1 MAYYVSDVMYVEDT
15 RAANED
21 SLREMEGKLNGRDV
35 MRMISN
41 QWDFML
47 DADFNPVKLAL
58 ALLDDSSL
66 GKDYGAFQRT
76 MDTLNKALGLIV
88 NDYYQGFN
96 SSIGTFGGV
105 IMNIEDSQERVC
117 EIKNQLK
124 QCKQSLLSKRA
135 DLMQLWFRSQQYKEM
150 IRILDLIEEVKG
162 TPEKLEVLIREKH
175 FLTAAK
181 TLLEAIR
188 TMDRREMA
196 GIGALSDLKRYLKAQ
211 QNSFHEVLIEQLHNH
226 LYLKSPYC
234 DSRWVR
240 YSKDQASLPAAIFDL
255 NSEKEIRSVSN
266 HADGIGSKS
275 QSLSVN
281 TSISINSSLVPR
293 SPRSPMLTSSPKPI
307 SPALP
312 KSTSPALNSSGDD
325 EEAIKENLDI
335 NPESDS
341 FYYMEII
348 LESLALIGKLPLALE
363 TISQNL
369 PIEIYQLVDKTIAE
383 VEERRTVD
391 VFATMNTKKTD
402 HMNRYFFDSPKN
414 ETQMEILRDLLWTLY
429 SKLDA
434 VLQGHRFIL
443 NVVERISRRP
453 SYLKNING
461 TQKIRVY
468 SFIEI
473 WKPIQSELRALLRDY
488 ITDDEREKDIFATPS
503 ATMNDLIKEK
513 KPRDRSKQ
521 LFKFS
526 DTDQTTTIVLDK
538 QYNEDITKVLQKSLP
553 DIFGKTNGDRIV
565 LSGLVVDKFAN
576 TNMTVGHR
584 LVVRPDPF
592 NVSVL
597 FEPTMVFLNNVKNI
611 VSSSGDAGTVD
622 FSVFLDDF
630 VFNVFLP
637 QIEDKVMELFDQAT
651 NDPRAFQE
659 DAKYKRFAPLPIVKS
674 ASSLMMLIESL
685 CSMLRTMS
693 FHKDEYGRMIVRIL
707 TKYYVNCFEQYQAIV
722 SKNSLKDDSSDS
734 RNQQKISA
742 TWVQQDQ
749 LADVF
754 AQYPYLADDAV
765 KNKRRR
771 AELCKKEIKT
781 LMRFKKN
788 RIIRTGELIVDGNKI
803 KSVAILYHSL
813 KWFVA
818 KIWQLRGLAYEN
830 VARMDDGKL
839 AKSNRRWSSYDALN
853 MANGVAVKEKEK
865 AKNEEEV
872 MLPLTGEM
880 ATRFDALLAT
890 FQQLAE
896 QCLFTLRVEM
906 RCHTM
911 HYIDLATREGNYQLM
926 EEAVEPDPYI
936 IQLNEDLVKCDD
948 YLSSSLP
955 SREHKFIFEGLDK
968 LMEKLLI
975 NNVTFMKNLNP
986 NGANKMLRN
995 ILALQQNLK
1004 NIVDNPKEISLDRA
1018 KRYYELYKH
1027 GPGDMLASV
1036 RNNKNSRDNKPEFTF
1051 EEYQAMLEVIYNIDN
1066 AKEPDTA
1073 GRLDGGPSQNRRL
1086 FNEHL
1091 LELNELMLDFL

>member
-211 QNSFHEVLIEQLHNH
+211 QNSSFITISISKARTVIADGLDILRTRLHA
-226 LYLKSPYC
+226 
-234 DSRWVR
+234 V
-240 YSKDQASLPAAIFDL
+240 PAAIFDL

-853 MANGVAVKEKEK
+853 MAN
-865 AKNEEEV
+865 
-872 MLPLTGEM
+872 
-880 ATRFDALLAT
+880 AT